1 MNKTDIGKQ
10 EACSSNNED
19 PYAYQG
25 SKNPYY
31 NKDEAKFITIAHL
44 PHISEYQKLYAVTF
58 PPSRL
63 ITSPCS
69 DVIYARM
76 RKNIWRGFA
85 IIQDKT

>member
-1 MNKTDIGKQ
+1 MNKIDIGKQ

-44 PHISEYQKLYAVTF
+44 PHISEYQNSML
-58 PPSRL
+58 
-63 ITSPCS
+63 
-69 DVIYARM
+69 
-76 RKNIWRGFA
+76 
-85 IIQDKT
+85 